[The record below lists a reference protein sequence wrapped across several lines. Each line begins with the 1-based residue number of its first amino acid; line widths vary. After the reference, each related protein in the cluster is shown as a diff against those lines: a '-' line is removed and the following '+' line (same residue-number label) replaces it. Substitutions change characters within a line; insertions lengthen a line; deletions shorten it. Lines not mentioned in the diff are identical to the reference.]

1 MPKTGIGVTVI
12 RKEAND
18 KVTGCAK
25 YTDDYHSVGALTA
38 WIVTSTCA
46 HGKIIKI
53 DTDSAAAL
61 PGVRAILTG
70 ADSPMAGSLLG
81 DRPPLAREKVRY
93 YGEPVA
99 IVVADNEKT
108 AAQAG
113 FLIRV
118 EYAPLPILNSPAEAL
133 RLGAVL
139 VHENLGS
146 YKKMVTDIYPESGT
160 NICDRKQIRKGD
172 VQKGFAESAVVIE
185 GHFTLPQ
192 SDHIAMETRAVQAR
206 IDADGTV
213 FIRSASQSP
222 HGVKKQVSTVFGLDE
237 GKVVVEVPFVGGGF
251 GGKAPIQLELL
262 AYMASHAVGGREVR
276 ILNSRENDMVTS
288 PCKLGLEATIKM
300 GADRDGTIKAMQMT
314 YLVDTGAYADIGP
327 RLTKAIAAD
336 CTGPYQVE
344 NVWCDALCVYTNHP
358 YVTSYRGFGHASYTF
373 CVERMIDK
381 LARRIQMDPVMIRE
395 KNVLQPGMLTPTQ
408 VKVTASNFGNLTAC
422 ITQLKQMIHW
432 NEGERLEIGGDKIRA
447 KGIACFWKTS
457 DSPTDAV
464 SGVFLT
470 FNEDGSINLNCG
482 CVEYGPAMKTTL
494 AQILS
499 EKLKMDID
507 HIFVNMDVNTKYSP
521 KHWKTVASMTTYL
534 AGNAVLRAAEDIIR
548 QLKSLAAV
556 VLRCPPEHLAVAD
569 EMVYLKS
576 DPTQFLKFKDLVHGY
591 KYQNGNAVE
600 GQILGRGSFIMS
612 GLTPMNQENGIGMA
626 GPYWTV
632 GAQAVEVEFDKR
644 EYTYRLVKA
653 ATVMDAGRVLNPA
666 MADAVVKGGMCMGLG
681 LGSRECYHYDLDGRV
696 LDTSLRTYKVMHFG
710 ETPEYLV
717 GFVETPQLES
727 PYAARGIA
735 EHGIIGIPAALGNAL
750 SLAAGAELDELPLVP
765 ETIWRIKNRNSA
777 GRKEQCN
784 DPV

>member
-25 YTDDYHSVGALTA
+25 YTDDFHSVGTLTA
-38 WIVTSTCA
+38 RIVTSTCA

-53 DTDSAAAL
+53 DSGSAAAL

-70 ADSPMAGSLLG
+70 VDSPMAGSLLE
-81 DRPPLAREKVRY
+81 DRPPLARGKVRY

-108 AAQAG
+108 AAQAA
-113 FLIRV
+113 FLIQV
-118 EYAPLPILNSPAEAL
+118 AYEPLPVLNSPSEAL
-133 RLGAVL
+133 RPGATL

-146 YKKMVTDIYPESGT
+146 YKKMVTDIYPEPGT

-172 VQKGFAESAVVIE
+172 VQQGFAESAVVVE

-192 SDHIAMETRAVQAR
+192 SDHIAMETRAVQAK

-213 FIRSASQSP
+213 FIRSSSQSP

-288 PCKLGLEATIKM
+288 PCRLGLEATIKM
-300 GADRDGTIKAMQMT
+300 GADKDGMIKAIQMT

-327 RLTKAIAAD
+327 RLAKAIAVD
-336 CTGPYQVE
+336 CTGPYHIE

-358 YVTSYRGFGHASYTF
+358 YVTSFRGFGHASYTF

-381 LARRIQMDPVMIRE
+381 LSRRLQMDPALIRE
-395 KNVLQPGMLTPTQ
+395 KNALQPGMLTPTQ

-422 ITQLKQMIHW
+422 ITQLKEMIRW
-432 NEGERLEIGGDKIRA
+432 SEGERLEIGGGKIRA
-447 KGIACFWKTS
+447 KGLACFWKTS

-507 HIFVNMDVNTKYSP
+507 RIFVNMDVNTKYSP

-534 AGNAVLRAAEDIIR
+534 AGNAVLRAAEDLIR

-556 VLRCPPEHLAVAD
+556 ALRCPPENLEVAD
-569 EMVYLKS
+569 EMVYEKS
-576 DPTQFLKFKDLVHGY
+576 DPTLYLKFKDLVHGY

-612 GLTPMNQENGIGMA
+612 GLTPMDQETGIGKA

-681 LGSRECYHYDLDGRV
+681 LGSRECFQYDQNGKV
-696 LDTSLRTYKVMHFG
+696 LSTSLRTYKVMHFG

-717 GFVETPQLES
+717 GFVETPQLDS

-735 EHGIIGIPAALGNAL
+735 EHGIIGMPAALGNAL
-750 SLAAGAELDELPLVP
+750 SLAAGVELDELPLVP
-765 ETIWRIKNRNSA
+765 ETIWRIKTRNLA
-777 GRKEQCN
+777 EKKGELQ
-784 DPV
+784 

>member
-1 MPKTGIGVTVI
+1 MPNTGVGVTVI

-25 YTDDYHSVGALTA
+25 YTDDFRTVGTLTA

-46 HGKIIKI
+46 HGKIKKI
-53 DTDSAAAL
+53 DSDSAAAL

-70 ADSPMAGSLLG
+70 EGCPLAGSLLE
-81 DRPPLAREKVRY
+81 DRPPLARRTVRY

-99 IVVADNEKT
+99 IVVADTEKT
-108 AAQAG
+108 AAQAA
-113 FLIRV
+113 FLIQA
-118 EYAPLPILNSPAEAL
+118 EYEPLPVLNSPSESL
-133 RLGAVL
+133 RPGAAL
-139 VHENLGS
+139 VHEDLGS
-146 YKKMVTDIYPESGT
+146 YKKMVTNIFPEPGT

-172 VQKGFAESAVVIE
+172 VQQGFAESAVVVE

-192 SDHIAMETRAVQAR
+192 SDHIAMETRAVQAK
-206 IDADGTV
+206 IDAGGTV
-213 FIRSASQSP
+213 FIRSSSQSP
-222 HGVKKQVSTVFGLDE
+222 HAVKKEVSTVFGLDE
-237 GKVVVEVPFVGGGF
+237 GKVVVEVPFVGGSF

-262 AYMASHAVGGREVR
+262 AYMASRAVGGREVR

-300 GADRDGTIKAMQMT
+300 GADRDGTIKAIQMT

-336 CTGPYQVE
+336 CTGPYHIE

-358 YVTSYRGFGHASYTF
+358 YATSFRGFGHASYTF
-373 CVERMIDK
+373 CVERVIDK
-381 LARRIQMDPVMIRE
+381 LSRALQIDPALIRE
-395 KNVLQPGMLTPTQ
+395 KNALQPGMLTPTQ
-408 VKVTASNFGNLTAC
+408 VKVTASNFGNLAAC
-422 ITQLKQMIHW
+422 ITQLKQMIGW
-432 NEGERLEIGGDKIRA
+432 SEGERLEIGGDKIRA

-457 DSPTDAV
+457 NSPTHAGSAV
-464 SGVFLT
+464 LLT

-507 HIFVNMDVNTKYSP
+507 RIFVNMDVNTQYSP

-548 QLKSLAAV
+548 QLKGLAAV
-556 VLRCPPEHLAVAD
+556 ALRCPPESLEVAH
-569 EMVYLKS
+569 EMVYEKS
-576 DPTQFLKFKDLVHGY
+576 EPALYLKFKDLVHGY
-591 KYQNGNAVE
+591 KYQNGNAVG

-612 GLTPMNQENGIGMA
+612 GLTPMEQETGIGKT

-644 EYTYRLVKA
+644 EYTYRLVRA

-681 LGSRECYHYDLDGRV
+681 LGSRECFHYDQDGKV
-696 LDTSLRTYKVMHFG
+696 LNTSLRTYKVMHFG

-717 GFVETPQLES
+717 GFVETPQPDS
-727 PYAARGIA
+727 PYEARGIA

-750 SLAAGAELDELPLVP
+750 SLAADAELDELPLVP
-765 ETIWRIKNRNSA
+765 ETIWRSKTGYST
-777 GRKEQCN
+777 GKKE
-784 DPV
+784 